1 MLHLAQV
8 QKNKSVDGLELRLL
22 ARQHSENTWAL
33 INPENV
39 SCTNT
44 DSFNEGMLVLVE
56 LSDKQE
62 LISIQNAKDWV
73 LDFVHKYLVTGVSP
87 TFLQEEAERIEQWRQ
102 DLTLQ
107 NQDLTRRHLEM
118 EARREQIQ
126 TLEEELKRD
135 KQQLEEKAA
144 QLEARRE
151 QIQTLEEEL
160 KREKQQ
166 LEEKAAEFKNKNDS
180 EKTDSDVS

>member
-107 NQDLTRRHLEM
+107 NQDLTRRHLEL
-118 EARREQIQ
+118 EARREQLQ
-126 TLEEELKRD
+126 TLEEELKQE
-135 KQQLEEKAA
+135 KQQL
-144 QLEARRE
+144 QV
-151 QIQTLEEEL
+151 LEEEL
-160 KREKQQ
+160 KQEKQ
-166 LEEKAAEFKNKNDS
+166 K
-180 EKTDSDVS
+180 